1 MSSQNPVF
9 PGPTNIPE
17 RLRHTVNVPTIDH
30 CSASFGEKFRP
41 LFSGVKDVLET
52 KTGARSDGAT
62 AQEYYCD
69 TASALSE
76 AA

>member
-9 PGPTNIPE
+9 IPGPINIPE
-17 RLRHTVNVPTIDH
+17 RLRHAVNVPTIDH

-41 LFSGVKDVLET
+41 LFPGVEDVLET
-52 KTGARSDGAT
+52 KTGEVVIFAAT
-62 AQEYYCD
+62 D
-69 TASALSE
+69 TAGRE